1 MQLVQNNTWKKNI
14 YLTLTK
20 SFLLWSFTLA
30 VCLLVVG
37 FPIGVLLVTVGI
49 FATVILQAILPASA
63 VVLVVGSL
71 VALNFLIVFVGAAIL
86 TLRGIHPQ
94 EVSWLHWLH
103 GQDSSRN
110 NPIYASCP
118 LTCAVQSLKFLADN

>member
-14 YLTLTK
+14 YLALTK

-37 FPIGVLLVTVGI
+37 FPIQVILTTVGILATIVLHAILPSSAVLLVVSS
-49 FATVILQAILPASA
+49 V
-63 VVLVVGSL
+63 
-71 VALNFLIVFVGAAIL
+71 VALDLLIVFVGATIL
-86 TLRGIHPQ
+86 TAKGIDPQ

-103 GQDSSRN
+103 GQDSSVN
-110 NPIYASCP
+110 DPVYASCP
-118 LTCAVQSLKFLADN
+118 LTCAIH

>member
-14 YLTLTK
+14 YVALTK

-37 FPIGVLLVTVGI
+37 FPIQVILATVGILATIVLQALLPSSAVLLVVSSI
-49 FATVILQAILPASA
+49 
-63 VVLVVGSL
+63 
-71 VALNFLIVFVGAAIL
+71 VALNLLIVFIGAAIL
-86 TLRGIHPQ
+86 TARGIHPQ

-103 GQDSSRN
+103 GQDSSVN
-110 NPIYASCP
+110 EPVYASCP
-118 LTCAVQSLKFLADN
+118 LTCAIH

>member
-14 YLTLTK
+14 YLALTK

-37 FPIGVLLVTVGI
+37 FPIQVILTTVGILATIVLHTILPSSAVLLVVSSI
-49 FATVILQAILPASA
+49 V
-63 VVLVVGSL
+63 SL
-71 VALNFLIVFVGAAIL
+71 NLLIVFIGAAIL
-86 TLRGIHPQ
+86 TAKGIDPQ

-103 GQDSSRN
+103 GQDSSVN
-110 NPIYASCP
+110 EPVYASCP
-118 LTCAVQSLKFLADN
+118 LTCAIH

>member
-14 YLTLTK
+14 YIALTK

-37 FPIGVLLVTVGI
+37 FPIQVILATVGI
-49 FATVILQAILPASA
+49 LATVVLQAILPSSA
-63 VVLVVGSL
+63 VLLVVSSIFSL
-71 VALNFLIVFVGAAIL
+71 NIFIVLIGATIL
-86 TLRGIHPQ
+86 TARGIHPQ

-103 GQDSSRN
+103 GQDSSIKE
-110 NPIYASCP
+110 PVYASCP
-118 LTCAVQSLKFLADN
+118 LACPLH

>member
-14 YLTLTK
+14 YLALTK

-37 FPIGVLLVTVGI
+37 FPIQVILATVGI
-49 FATVILQAILPASA
+49 LSTVILQAILPSSA
-63 VVLVVGSL
+63 VLLVVSSIVSL
-71 VALNFLIVFVGAAIL
+71 NCLIVFIGAAIL
-86 TLRGIHPQ
+86 TAKGIHPQ

-103 GQDSSRN
+103 GQDSSVN
-110 NPIYASCP
+110 DVVYASCP
-118 LTCAVQSLKFLADN
+118 LTCAIH

>member
-14 YLTLTK
+14 YLALTK

-37 FPIGVLLVTVGI
+37 FPIQVI
-49 FATVILQAILPASA
+49 FATVGILATVVLQAILPSSA
-63 VVLVVGSL
+63 VLLVVSSV
-71 VALNFLIVFVGAAIL
+71 VALNLLIVFVGAAIL
-86 TLRGIHPQ
+86 TAKGIHPQ

-103 GQDSSRN
+103 GQDSSVN
-110 NPIYASCP
+110 EPVFASCP
-118 LTCAVQSLKFLADN
+118 LTCSLH

>member
-14 YLTLTK
+14 YLALTK

-37 FPIGVLLVTVGI
+37 FPIQVILATVGI
-49 FATVILQAILPASA
+49 LATVVLQAILPASA
-63 VVLVVGSL
+63 VLLVVSSI
-71 VALNFLIVFVGAAIL
+71 VTLNLLIVFVGAAIL

-103 GQDSSRN
+103 GQDSSVN
-110 NPIYASCP
+110 APVYASCP
-118 LTCAVQSLKFLADN
+118 LTCAIH

>member
-1 MQLVQNNTWKKNI
+1 MQLVQNGTWKKNI

-37 FPIGVLLVTVGI
+37 FPIQVILATVGI
-49 FATVILQAILPASA
+49 LATVILQAILPSSA
-63 VVLVVGSL
+63 VLLVVSSILSL
-71 VALNFLIVFVGAAIL
+71 DIFIVLIGATIL
-86 TLRGIHPQ
+86 TARGIHPQ

-103 GQDSSRN
+103 GQDSSTTE
-110 NPIYASCP
+110 PVYASCP
-118 LTCAVQSLKFLADN
+118 LTCALH

>member
-14 YLTLTK
+14 YLALTK

-37 FPIGVLLVTVGI
+37 FPIQVILTTVGILATIVLHAILPSSAVLLVVSSI
-49 FATVILQAILPASA
+49 VS
-63 VVLVVGSL
+63 
-71 VALNFLIVFVGAAIL
+71 LNFLIVFIGAAIL
-86 TLRGIHPQ
+86 TARGIHPQ

-103 GQDSSRN
+103 GQDSSVN
-110 NPIYASCP
+110 EPVYASCP
-118 LTCAVQSLKFLADN
+118 LTCAIH

>member
-14 YLTLTK
+14 YLALTK

-37 FPIGVLLVTVGI
+37 FPIQVILTTVGILATIVLHAILPSSAVLLVVSSI
-49 FATVILQAILPASA
+49 V
-63 VVLVVGSL
+63 SL
-71 VALNFLIVFVGAAIL
+71 NLLIVFIGAAIL
-86 TLRGIHPQ
+86 TAKGIHPQ

-103 GQDSSRN
+103 GQDSSVN
-110 NPIYASCP
+110 EPVYACCP
-118 LTCAVQSLKFLADN
+118 LTCAIH

>member
-14 YLTLTK
+14 YLALTK

-37 FPIGVLLVTVGI
+37 FPIQVILATVGI
-49 FATVILQAILPASA
+49 LATVVLQAILPSSA
-63 VVLVVGSL
+63 VLLVVSSI

-86 TLRGIHPQ
+86 TARGIHPQ

-103 GQDSSRN
+103 GQDSSVN
-110 NPIYASCP
+110 EPVYASCP
-118 LTCAVQSLKFLADN
+118 LTCAIH

>member
-1 MQLVQNNTWKKNI
+1 MQLVQNSTWKKNI

-49 FATVILQAILPASA
+49 FATVILQAILPSSA
-63 VVLVVGSL
+63 VVLVVGSI
-71 VALNFLIVFVGAAIL
+71 VTLNFLIVFVGATIL
-86 TLRGIHPQ
+86 TARGIHPQ
-94 EVSWLHWLH
+94 EVSWLNWLH
-103 GQDSSRN
+103 GQDSSIN
-110 NPIYASCP
+110 AAIYASCP
-118 LTCAVQSLKFLADN
+118 LTCELN

>member
-14 YLTLTK
+14 YLALTK

-37 FPIGVLLVTVGI
+37 FPIQVI
-49 FATVILQAILPASA
+49 FATVGILATVVLQALLPSSA
-63 VVLVVGSL
+63 VLLVVSSV
-71 VALNFLIVFVGAAIL
+71 VALNSLIVFVGAIIL
-86 TLRGIHPQ
+86 TAKGIHPQ

-103 GQDSSRN
+103 GQDSSVN
-110 NPIYASCP
+110 DPVYASCP
-118 LTCAVQSLKFLADN
+118 LTCSLH

>member
-14 YLTLTK
+14 YLALTK

-37 FPIGVLLVTVGI
+37 FPIQVILATVGI
-49 FATVILQAILPASA
+49 LATVVLQTILPSSA
-63 VVLVVGSL
+63 VLLVVGSI
-71 VALNFLIVFVGAAIL
+71 VTLNLLIVFVGATIL
-86 TLRGIHPQ
+86 TARGIDPQ

-103 GQDSSRN
+103 GQDSSHHASV
-110 NPIYASCP
+110 YASCP
-118 LTCAVQSLKFLADN
+118 LTCSLH

>member
-14 YLTLTK
+14 YLALTK

-37 FPIGVLLVTVGI
+37 FPIQVILTTVGILATIVLHAILPSSAVLLVVSSI
-49 FATVILQAILPASA
+49 V
-63 VVLVVGSL
+63 SL
-71 VALNFLIVFVGAAIL
+71 NLLIVFIGAAIL
-86 TLRGIHPQ
+86 TAKGIHPQ

-103 GQDSSRN
+103 GQDRSVN
-110 NPIYASCP
+110 DPVYASCP
-118 LTCAVQSLKFLADN
+118 LTCAIH

>member
-14 YLTLTK
+14 YLALTK

-37 FPIGVLLVTVGI
+37 FPIQVILATVGI
-49 FATVILQAILPASA
+49 LATVILQAILPASA
-63 VVLVVGSL
+63 VLLVVSSI
-71 VALNFLIVFVGAAIL
+71 VSLNFLIVFIGAAIL
-86 TLRGIHPQ
+86 TAKGIHPQ

-103 GQDSSRN
+103 GQDSSVN
-110 NPIYASCP
+110 DVVYASCP
-118 LTCAVQSLKFLADN
+118 LTCAIH

>member
-14 YLTLTK
+14 YLALTK

-37 FPIGVLLVTVGI
+37 FPIQVILTTVGILATIVLHAILPSSAVLLVVSS
-49 FATVILQAILPASA
+49 V
-63 VVLVVGSL
+63 
-71 VALNFLIVFVGAAIL
+71 VALDLLIVFLGATIL
-86 TLRGIHPQ
+86 TAKGIDPQ

-103 GQDSSRN
+103 GQDSSVN
-110 NPIYASCP
+110 DPVYASCP
-118 LTCAVQSLKFLADN
+118 LTCAIH

>member
-14 YLTLTK
+14 YLALTK

-37 FPIGVLLVTVGI
+37 FPIQVILATVGI
-49 FATVILQAILPASA
+49 LATVILQAILPSSA
-63 VVLVVGSL
+63 VLLVVSSIVSL
-71 VALNFLIVFVGAAIL
+71 NCLIVFIGAAIL
-86 TLRGIHPQ
+86 TAKGIHPQ

-103 GQDSSRN
+103 GQDSSVN
-110 NPIYASCP
+110 DVVYASCP
-118 LTCAVQSLKFLADN
+118 LTCAIH

>member
-14 YLTLTK
+14 YLALTK

-37 FPIGVLLVTVGI
+37 FPIQVILATIGI
-49 FATVILQAILPASA
+49 LATVTLQALLPSSA
-63 VVLVVGSL
+63 VLLVVGSIVSL
-71 VALNFLIVFVGAAIL
+71 DVLIVFVGAAIL
-86 TLRGIHPQ
+86 TAKGIHPQ

-103 GQDSSRN
+103 GEDNSIN
-110 NPIYASCP
+110 EPVYASCP
-118 LTCAVQSLKFLADN
+118 LTCQIH

>member
-14 YLTLTK
+14 YLALTK

-37 FPIGVLLVTVGI
+37 FPIQVILTTVGILATIVLHTILPSSAVLLVVSSI
-49 FATVILQAILPASA
+49 V
-63 VVLVVGSL
+63 SL
-71 VALNFLIVFVGAAIL
+71 NLLIVFIGAAIL
-86 TLRGIHPQ
+86 TAKGIHPQ

-103 GQDSSRN
+103 GQDSSVN
-110 NPIYASCP
+110 EPVYASCP
-118 LTCAVQSLKFLADN
+118 LTCAIH

>member
-14 YLTLTK
+14 YIALTK

-37 FPIGVLLVTVGI
+37 FPIQVILATVGI
-49 FATVILQAILPASA
+49 LATVVLQAILPSSA
-63 VVLVVGSL
+63 VLLVVSSIVSL
-71 VALNFLIVFVGAAIL
+71 NVLIVFVGATIL
-86 TLRGIHPQ
+86 TVRGIDPQ

-103 GQDSSRN
+103 GQDSSIKE
-110 NPIYASCP
+110 PVYASCP
-118 LTCAVQSLKFLADN
+118 LACPLH